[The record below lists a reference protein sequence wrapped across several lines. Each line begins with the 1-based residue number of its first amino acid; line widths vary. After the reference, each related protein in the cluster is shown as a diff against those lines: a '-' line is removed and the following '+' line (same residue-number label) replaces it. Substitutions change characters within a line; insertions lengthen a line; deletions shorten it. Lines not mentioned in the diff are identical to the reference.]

1 MPAAL
6 ITGITGQDGSFL
18 AEQLLAKGWSV
29 FGMIRRS
36 ASPNLWRIAH
46 ILDEI
51 TLVDGDLGDLASI
64 IRIMSDIMPDHIYN
78 LASQSYVATSW
89 KQPIL
94 TGDVTGQGAV
104 RMLEAMRLVC
114 PKARFYQ
121 ASSSEIFGLQPEGQ
135 KLNEETPL
143 YPRSP
148 YGCAKAYAHHMAINY
163 RESYGLHVVSG
174 ILFNHES
181 ERRGEEFV
189 TRKIS
194 KAVAA
199 IVAGQQKSLKLGDIN
214 VYRDW
219 GFAGDYT
226 EAIHMLLS
234 HDEPLDLVIATGQAH
249 SVRDFVALAF
259 DVVGLNWT
267 DWVEHDPNLLR
278 PADIP
283 VLCGDSS
290 RAQRILSWTPKV
302 GFEALVS
309 RMVEAD
315 CQRLELGVQTIDTQQ
330 RYA

>member
-1 MPAAL
+1 MPVAL

-18 AEQLLAKGWSV
+18 AEQLLELGWSV

-36 ASPNLWRIAH
+36 ASPNHWRIH
-46 ILDEI
+46 HLKDKL
-51 TLVDGDLGDLASI
+51 TLLDGDLTDLASI
-64 IRIMSDIMPDHIYN
+64 MRVMAEVKPDHIYN

-89 KQPIL
+89 KQPLL

-114 PKARFYQ
+114 PDARFYQ
-121 ASSSEIFGLQPEGQ
+121 ASSSEIFGLQPTEQ
-135 KLNEETPL
+135 LLNENSPL
-143 YPRSP
+143 HPRSP

-199 IVAGQQKSLKLGDIN
+199 IAAGQQSSLKLGDIS
-214 VYRDW
+214 VCRDW

-226 EAIHMLLS
+226 KAIHLLLS

-249 SVRDFVALAF
+249 SVQDFLNSAF
-259 DVVGLNWT
+259 NCVGLNWE
-267 DWVEHDPNLLR
+267 DWVEHDPTLIR

-283 VLCGDSS
+283 MLCGDSR
-290 RAQRILSWTPKV
+290 RAQNLLSWKPSV
-302 GFEALVS
+302 NFDALVK

-315 CQRLELGVQTIDTQQ
+315 CHRLQQ
-330 RYA
+330 NRNLSGLQQQYA